1 LKSLSSVD
9 EGLFFCSVNKSLQ
22 LIITFM

>member
-9 EGLFFCSVNKSLQ
+9 ERLFFCSVNKSWQ
-22 LIITFM
+22 LITTFM